1 MSPTPSIL
9 TDSGTPLSSTTIA
22 SHLHL
27 HQRNMTA
34 IAIVIQELLP
44 NIITKHHVLTGP
56 PLGLIKDRISV
67 FVCFLLCFAFFSVF
81 FHQLCEV
88 LIHLPALQ
96 LHHRAVRHVST
107 LR

>member
-9 TDSGTPLSSTTIA
+9 TDSGTHLSSTTLA

-34 IAIVIQELLP
+34 IAIVIQEYLP
-44 NIITKHHVLTGP
+44 DIITEHHVLTGP

-67 FVCFLLCFAFFSVF
+67 SVCFCCVLFFCQCSF
-81 FHQLCEV
+81 TSY
-88 LIHLPALQ
+88 
-96 LHHRAVRHVST
+96 VRC
-107 LR
+107 